1 MSELLRFETREAFRE
16 WLSENCRRREWV
28 WLEFGKTKEVETLS
42 ANDALLEALC
52 FGWIDGVMKYILQE
66 VFCAAKSWQQ
76 MVTEK
81 QGAGSGAGSMRCHDG
96 IRTQENRRG
105 EKERTSAISEEQI
118 AAVAAL
124 LKENAQAYTNFQ
136 KMPASVKK
144 TYTRAY
150 LDAKTEAGRS
160 WRLAWMMDRLENN
173 LKPM

>member
-1 MSELLRFETREAFRE
+1 MLLPIHIYFYPYRV
-16 WLSENCRRREWV
+16 SIKN
-28 WLEFGKTKEVETLS
+28 K
-42 ANDALLEALC
+42 ALVQELEAC
-52 FGWIDGVMKYILQE
+52 GAMTEYGRRKIEEAKKNGQWDN
-66 VFCAAKSWQQ
+66 AASP
-76 MVTEK
+76 
-81 QGAGSGAGSMRCHDG
+81 
-96 IRTQENRRG
+96 
-105 EKERTSAISEEQI
+105 SAISEEQI

-160 WRLAWMMDRLENN
+160 RRLAWMMDRLENN

>member
-1 MSELLRFETREAFRE
+1 MAERKLPAQGRGVAGIWQNKGVPFHTPP
-16 WLSENCRRREWV
+16 
-28 WLEFGKTKEVETLS
+28 EVPRGYIT
-42 ANDALLEALC
+42 LEAC
-52 FGWIDGVMKYILQE
+52 GAMTEYGRRKIEEAKKNGQWDN
-66 VFCAAKSWQQ
+66 AASP
-76 MVTEK
+76 
-81 QGAGSGAGSMRCHDG
+81 
-96 IRTQENRRG
+96 
-105 EKERTSAISEEQI
+105 SAISEEQI

-160 WRLAWMMDRLENN
+160 RRLAWMMDRLENN